1 VVGGKLCGSLVF
13 GRCLGGAGCVGPSVR
28 MCHRTPEK
36 SRAGPAFSLAPR
48 FLRPLHFSSAC
59 HSHHSPATTI
69 LQRLP
74 FSSAYHSPFS
84 SAYHSPATTIL
95 QRLPF
100 SSAYHSPFSSAY
112 HSPDYFNAFQQIF
125 CQAATGANF
134 STRLQQW
141 PTDEL

>member
-1 VVGGKLCGSLVF
+1 MGTLTDATPLSAPTSKLYQ
-13 GRCLGGAGCVGPSVR
+13 GRRSFAEFWAEFQR
-28 MCHRTPEK
+28 
-36 SRAGPAFSLAPR
+36 LAAELDYNQTSMIDDLR
-48 FLRPLHFSSAC
+48 FKRLPY
-59 HSHHSPATTI
+59 SPVPTI

-74 FSSAYHSPFS
+74 FSSDC
-84 SAYHSPATTIL
+84 HSPATAIL
-95 QRLPF
+95 QRLL
-100 SSAYHSPFSSAY
+100 FSSAY